1 MQLGPLGATSDVGAS
16 PDIASVAVVSGASA
30 PPPAPTTTAP
40 QPTIKTNRPALAHRA
55 TSDLPMFVIA

>member
-1 MQLGPLGATSDVGAS
+1 LGATSDVGGS
-16 PDIASVAVVSGASA
+16 PDIALVAVAVVSGASA